1 MDQPFVYIA
10 NLIRQ
15 NLSEVCFGI
24 TAVSLILAGPAI
36 NEFVQRLTT
45 SFNWIVRYLVFLL
58 MCTIGYGFLTQV
70 IYRSLRHWL
79 VCQKG
84 LALILLTVGIYLVL
98 AFFARKQG
106 RI

>member
-1 MDQPFVYIA
+1 MHHPFVYIA

-15 NLSEVCFGI
+15 HLSEVCFGI
-24 TAVSLILAGPAI
+24 TAVVLILAGPAI
-36 NEFVQRLTT
+36 NEFVQRLTK
-45 SFNWIVRYLVFLL
+45 SFNWFVRYLVFLL

-70 IYRSLRHWL
+70 IYRSLKHWL
-79 VCQKG
+79 VYQKG

>member
-1 MDQPFVYIA
+1 MHHPLVYIA
-10 NLIRQ
+10 DLIRQ
-15 NLSEVCFGI
+15 HLSEVCFGI

-36 NEFVQRLTT
+36 NEFVQRLIK
-45 SFNWIVRYLVFLL
+45 SFNWFIRYLVFLL
-58 MCTIGYGFLTQV
+58 ICTIGYGFLTQI
-70 IYRSLRHWL
+70 IYRFLRNWL
-79 VCQKG
+79 VSQRT